1 MIFNLLLVAVGGFFG
16 SIARFAISI
25 RMNKHPIGTW
35 IANVFG
41 SVILAYSFR
50 FYLTEQLSHT
60 LWLLIGIGF
69 AGAFT
74 TFSTFGYEC
83 INLMLEEKYIKLLV
97 YILASF
103 GITLFLV
110 AIIL

>member
-1 MIFNLLLVAVGGFFG
+1 MMINLLLVAVGGFFG
-16 SIARFAISI
+16 SITRFAISV

-35 IANVFG
+35 IANISG
-41 SVILAYSFR
+41 SILLAYTFH

-60 LWLLIGIGF
+60 LWLVIGIGF

-83 INLMLEEKYIKLLV
+83 MNLMLEKKYFKLLV

-103 GITLFLV
+103 GITLFAV